1 VGDSLHRLQ
10 RPLVAALVVFLALTA
25 ADTVATLPA
34 ESILEWS
41 YSAAELAAVALLA
54 LRIATHRSE
63 RAAWAWVMVGVLSFT
78 LGDLYWSLVLTG
90 QDEVPYPSWADAG
103 YLGFYPAMYVGLMM
117 LLRRRSGRVPR
128 SLWLEGILGALAVS
142 ALAAALAFDTIV
154 SGTGGAPAT
163 VATNLAYPLGDL
175 LMLGLVV
182 AVLVLTGWHPG
193 RTWALVAAGLG
204 TFAVID
210 TIYLYDTAIGT
221 YVEGTPLDVGWPFGL
236 ALIAFAA
243 WQPATRVQSDRIQAG
258 WATIAAPLVF
268 GGIALGVLFY
278 DHFTR
283 LSLVAV
289 GLATAGILA
298 VFGRL
303 LLGFSEHL
311 KLLRASTQH
320 AVTDPLTGLGNRRAL
335 SSTASRCT
343 TTPTATR
350 SATRSCAVC
359 RRASPPRPATPAAR
373 TGWVATSSASCSRA
387 PAIRPCCRRAPRP

>member
-1 VGDSLHRLQ
+1 M
-10 RPLVAALVVFLALTA
+10 AALVVFLALTA

-63 RAAWAWVMVGVLSFT
+63 RAAWAWVMVGVLAFT

-193 RTWALVAAGLG
+193 RTWALVGG
-204 TFAVID
+204 
-210 TIYLYDTAIGT
+210 G
-221 YVEGTPLDVGWPFGL
+221 
-236 ALIAFAA
+236 
-243 WQPATRVQSDRIQAG
+243 S
-258 WATIAAPLVF
+258 AP
-268 GGIALGVLFY
+268 
-278 DHFTR
+278 
-283 LSLVAV
+283 
-289 GLATAGILA
+289 
-298 VFGRL
+298 
-303 LLGFSEHL
+303 
-311 KLLRASTQH
+311 
-320 AVTDPLTGLGNRRAL
+320 
-335 SSTASRCT
+335 SR
-343 TTPTATR
+343 
-350 SATRSCAVC
+350 
-359 RRASPPRPATPAAR
+359 
-373 TGWVATSSASCSRA
+373 
-387 PAIRPCCRRAPRP
+387 